1 MTILYSSVAANISQ
15 QIFIFGGQPQS
26 DDSQSPSSAELQ
38 AALDLDAVYVL
49 SLPAFNWQ
57 KASYTPRQSRAWHTC
72 NLIGNRQM
80 VVVGGKE
87 PFLTHPSQ
95 ITDIWTQGIGIF
107 DLTAM
112 EWKDQYDAGAAP
124 YVTPDVVKAWYNEH
138 GQYPASWSN
147 AIVEAWF
154 TRTAPPGS
162 LNLGAI
168 AGGVVGVVVCLFLVG
183 LLTYFFMRR
192 RSGKPEGRF
201 LRPRRSIEL
210 EDLSKLKSQTS
221 ELDTSHSSELDA
233 NHHSELDTDHR
244 SELETNHHSELDA
257 NAAVAYPQ
265 RGHNSELDT
274 NAPVAHHYTNQRS
287 ELDANGGVAYH
298 SNMNPAGLEARQQP
312 MQKDAWQVHEA
323 PGSPKYELSC

>member
-1 MTILYSSVAANISQ
+1 MSILYLSVAANIFQ

-57 KASYTPRQSRAWHTC
+57 KASYTPRQSRASHTC
-72 NLIGNRQM
+72 NLVGNRQM
-80 VVVGGKE
+80 VIVGGKE

-95 ITDIWTQGIGIF
+95 VTDIWTQGIGIF

-168 AGGVVGVVVCLFLVG
+168 AGGVVGLVVVLFLVG

-192 RSGKPEGRF
+192 RSGKAEGRF
-201 LRPRRSIEL
+201 VRPRRSIAL

-233 NHHSELDTDHR
+233 NHHSG
-244 SELETNHHSELDA
+244 LDA

-274 NAPVAHHYTNQRS
+274 NAPVAHHYTNHRS
-287 ELDANGGVAYH
+287 ELGANGGAAYH
-298 SNMNPAGLEARQQP
+298 SNMNPAGLDARRQP

-323 PGSPKYELSC
+323 PGSPKYELPC